1 MFACN
6 SDVHEACVM
15 SDRSGQLQRILACCL
30 AAAVLMCSPY
40 AHALDV
46 PGPLVDT
53 DWLEK
58 NIQQVKILDIRENL
72 ESFTESAVLVR
83 KRFTGDLR
91 IRRLGAHIPGAALV
105 DFLNI
110 RTSRDIDDRRVRYML
125 PEVSEFEELMKSW
138 GVNDDDAIIIIYPG
152 MSNSDA
158 TMATRLYWQIK
169 FFGHENVA
177 ILNGGMARWLLEER
191 AATLEDPGIVAGNWA
206 ARAINQSIYADSKDV
221 TDAISSKGVLLVD
234 TRGPGLY
241 LGAFKQPYVRESGHI
256 PGAKIFPNEL
266 LTSNRP
272 PVLFADP
279 GDIRRLADALGI
291 DPDREM
297 ITYCNSGQWAS
308 GSWFIFHELLG
319 NKNARVYDGSM
330 HQWALERRAITQ
342 MKME

>member
-1 MFACN
+1 MFVCN
-6 SDVHEACVM
+6 RDVHESGVM
-15 SDRSGQLQRILACCL
+15 MGRSGQLQRMLACCL
-30 AAAVLMCSPY
+30 AAAVMMCSPY
-40 AHALDV
+40 THALDV

-58 NIQQVKILDIRENL
+58 NIQQVKILDIRQEL
-72 ESFTESAVLVR
+72 ESFTEPAVLVR

-91 IRRLGAHIPGAALV
+91 ISRLGAHIPGAALV
-105 DFLNI
+105 DFLDI
-110 RTSRDIDDRRVRYML
+110 RTSRDIDERRVRYLL

-169 FFGHENVA
+169 YFGHGNVA

-191 AATLEDPGIVAGNWA
+191 AATLEDPGIVTGNWA
-206 ARAINQSIYADSKDV
+206 ARAINQAIYADSKDV
-221 TDAISSKGVLLVD
+221 ADAISSTDVLLVD

-256 PGAKIFPNEL
+256 PGARIFPNEL
-266 LTSNRP
+266 LTTNSP

-279 GDIRRLADALGI
+279 GDIRQLAGALGI
-291 DPDREM
+291 DPDADM

-308 GSWFIFHELLG
+308 GSWFVFHELLG
-319 NKNARVYDGSM
+319 NKKARVYDGSM
-330 HQWALERRAITQ
+330 HQWALERRAITR

>member
-6 SDVHEACVM
+6 SDVHEVSVM
-15 SDRSGQLQRILACCL
+15 SNRSGQLQRMLACCL
-30 AAAVLMCSPY
+30 AAAVLLCSPY

-91 IRRLGAHIPGAALV
+91 IRRPGAHIPGAVLV

-138 GVNDDDAIIIIYPG
+138 GVNDDEAIIIIYPG

-206 ARAINQSIYADSKDV
+206 ARAINQAIYADSKDV
-221 TDAISSKGVLLVD
+221 TDAMSSKDVLLVD

-241 LGAFKQPYVRESGHI
+241 LGAYKQPYVRESGHI
-256 PGAKIFPNEL
+256 PGARIFPNEL

-291 DPDREM
+291 DPDGEM

-308 GSWFIFHELLG
+308 GSWFVFHELLG